1 MKITF
6 GMIVLN
12 GNQVLEECLSSVYPY
27 AHQILI
33 AEGPVKY
40 WQEQGISTS
49 NDGTNKILDSFPDP
63 DGKIKIIHSQYNE
76 KDDQCN
82 AYMSL
87 VKPDTDYI
95 WNLDCDEIFKPEDI
109 EKIIK
114 LLQQER
120 YTSVGF
126 KSLTFYGGFDRYLT
140 GFEERAEFIRI
151 RKVYPGSFWRTHR
164 PPTMSHIVPQ
174 NKRLVEKHL
183 DYNTLSDQYGVR
195 MYHYS
200 YVFPDQVYN
209 KIQYYEKFLNKQ
221 NTIRDYFNNVY
232 LPWVLGGEKDK
243 NIVEDKYLGVH
254 EFSPHQRGECRTAP
268 FLGQHPNIINVNI
281 DSLTSKFKN
290 QLKKYE
296 NI

>member
-183 DYNTLSDQYGVR
+183 DYNTLSDRYGVR